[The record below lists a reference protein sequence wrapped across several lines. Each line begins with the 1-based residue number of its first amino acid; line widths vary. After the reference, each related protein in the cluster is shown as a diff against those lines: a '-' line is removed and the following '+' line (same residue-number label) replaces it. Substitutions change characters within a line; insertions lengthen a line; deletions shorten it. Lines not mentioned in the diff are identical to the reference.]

1 MLQRFSL
8 LFSKHLQET
17 LPRNTS
23 YKNVKICILLFTPS
37 PRSYSFRSLFVI
49 PEIRVCFYT
58 LACVRLCVCVSYVEI
73 CLRERYCSEPSTH
86 RCVSMNRSN
95 VFAIVYYVPVNGYR
109 SHTRSCQHERK
120 NSPCCFGSREREEG
134 RWEGG
139 RTGEGRKVVGR
150 IARTRRPQMS
160 PLKAPSRF
168 CSSSMGRNSLPP
180 SSRAKRDLA
189 GVLEQGPSRLI

>member
-1 MLQRFSL
+1 M
-8 LFSKHLQET
+8 
-17 LPRNTS
+17 
-23 YKNVKICILLFTPS
+23 LFTLS

-120 NSPCCFGSREREEG
+120 NTLHVVLVRVRGRKDGGREEG
-134 RWEGG
+134 REK
-139 RTGEGRKVVGR
+139 EGRSSGESPELGDLKCPLSKHQAVF
-150 IARTRRPQMS
+150 AR
-160 PLKAPSRF
+160 
-168 CSSSMGRNSLPP
+168 
-180 SSRAKRDLA
+180 RAWEETHCRL
-189 GVLEQGPSRLI
+189 LHEQSVT